1 MLRIPL
7 LEDLPSVA
15 GKSAL
20 VRVDFNVPIMTSEN
34 GTRLVADD
42 FRIRAAV
49 PTFNWLLERGAAV
62 TACTHFGRPKGKVD
76 KRFDVSPI
84 REVLDGLGLP
94 VVLMENLRFDPGEE
108 ANDPAFLDRLVSGF
122 DLYVNDAFGVCHRRH
137 ASVVGP
143 PTRLPSAAG
152 RLVEKEVEVL
162 GHLVTEPK
170 RPFVVI
176 LGGAKVSDKLGLVKS
191 LAAHADYV
199 LLGGGMACT
208 FMAANGLEVG
218 ASLVDASANNQCKT
232 ILSDYAAKVVLP
244 LDSRVLM
251 PDESVEIVKGSV
263 PHVSRILDIGP
274 ETCDLFG
281 QRMRDAETVFWNGPM
296 GMFEDERF
304 SLGTRSV
311 AQSMAQCE
319 GFTVVGGG
327 DSVAALDS
335 AGLSGNVGFLST
347 GGGAALELLEK
358 GDLPGLAA
366 LRKSMDEHAPSR
378 SAPWEEEWGLA

>member
-1 MLRIPL
+1 MTGPLESTGEGDGGSTTRVAVVLAGTQGLGLACGEALVASGHAVVTCGRDAGRLESAVARLRSGGGEATGIVADVSDASAAEEVVRHAVDLHGRLDVLVTSSGGPRTGEFADL
-7 LEDLPSVA
+7 SLEDWEVGFHLVLRSAVA
-15 GKSAL
+15 AIG
-20 VRVDFNVPIMTSEN
+20 
-34 GTRLVADD
+34 
-42 FRIRAAV
+42 AAV
-49 PTFNWLLERGAAV
+49 PVMVARGR
-62 TACTHFGRPKGKVD
+62 GR
-76 KRFDVSPI
+76 
-84 REVLDGLGLP
+84 
-94 VVLMENLRFDPGEE
+94 VV
-108 ANDPAFLDRLVSGF
+108 
-122 DLYVNDAFGVCHRRH
+122 
-137 ASVVGP
+137 VVGSS
-143 PTRLPSAAG
+143 SARSPLRG
-152 RLVEKEVEVL
+152 LTLSNVF
-162 GHLVTEPK
+162 
-170 RPFVVI
+170 RPA
-176 LGGAKVSDKLGLVKS
+176 LDGLVKS